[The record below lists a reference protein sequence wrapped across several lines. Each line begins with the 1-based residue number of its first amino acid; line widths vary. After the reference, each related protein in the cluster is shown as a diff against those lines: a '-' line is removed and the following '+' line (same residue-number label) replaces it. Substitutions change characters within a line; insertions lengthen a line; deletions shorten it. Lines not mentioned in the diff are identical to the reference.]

1 VRVEWL
7 LTARALARRFMT
19 DQAGMRAIGIAVAQ
33 LSDNPYPPEA
43 FRWGEVLRLR
53 VGPYR
58 IMYTVEGDLITILR
72 VDRRAG

>member
-1 VRVEWL
+1 
-7 LTARALARRFMT
+7 MT
-19 DQAGMRAIGIAVAQ
+19 DQAGMRSIGAAIDR
-33 LSDNPYPPEA
+33 LPDNPYPPEA

-72 VDRRAG
+72 VDRRAD

>member
-1 VRVEWL
+1 MRVEWL
-7 LTARALARRFMT
+7 PTALASARRYMT
-19 DQAGMRAIGIAVAQ
+19 DQAGMRAIGAAIDQ
-33 LSDNPYPPEA
+33 LPGNPYPPAA

-72 VDRRAG
+72 VDRRAD

>member
-1 VRVEWL
+1 
-7 LTARALARRFMT
+7 
-19 DQAGMRAIGIAVAQ
+19 MRAIGAAIAQ
-33 LSDNPYPPEA
+33 LPANPYPTEA

-72 VDRRAG
+72 VHRRAG